1 MEFLRGQLRGTSS
14 PCPPLSPPSPQF
26 SSSHSWGSPELQER
40 VEYVDYRI
48 LYEKEKK
55 EKEVKTV
62 H

>member
-1 MEFLRGQLRGTSS
+1 MRGTSS